1 MIETCDTWEL
11 FVVTGAGE
19 QTQDPSGD
27 ESMQTPMD
35 SMVLQTVR
43 KAPRFVR
50 AAVRLGKAME
60 RRRLTRM
67 G

>member
-1 MIETCDTWEL
+1 MPGTWEL
-11 FVVTGAGE
+11 FVVTGSAE
-19 QTQDPSGD
+19 QADD
-27 ESMQTPMD
+27 ESPDGSMQTPMD
-35 SMVLQTVR
+35 TMVLQTVR

-50 AAVRLGKAME
+50 AAVRLGNAME